1 MPGYAHIDVR
11 PISGALGAEV
21 HGVDVT
27 AASDAAWDEIRAAF
41 LEHLVLFF
49 PGQKLDAKGVA
60 AAGANFGK
68 LGFYPFI
75 EGLPEEPHVFPLVK
89 EPDARKNFVE
99 GWHSDTTYTEIPP
112 LATVL
117 YAVEVPAVGGDTM
130 FANMYLAYESLS
142 EGMKALL
149 APLRAV
155 NSTAKRKGGGRSAG
169 NTFKGVTFKNRDQV
183 MEGIHTV
190 VRTHPE
196 TGRKALYVNEL
207 HTVCF
212 EGLSEEESRPI
223 LDFLCRHKSRPEF
236 TCRYRWTAGALGV
249 WDNRA
254 AQHYALNDYHGQ
266 RREMLRL
273 SIAGD
278 KPV

>member
-89 EPDARKNFVE
+89 EPDERKNFGE

-112 LATVL
+112 MATVL

>member
-1 MPGYAHIDVR
+1 MAGYDHIDVK

-27 AASDAAWDEIRAAF
+27 AASPAAWDEMRAAF
-41 LEHLVLFF
+41 LEHIVLFF
-49 PGQKLDAKGVA
+49 PGQALDPKGVA
-60 AAGANFGK
+60 AAGAQFGA

-75 EGLPEEPHVFPLVK
+75 EGLPEEPHVFPLIK
-89 EPDARKNFVE
+89 EPEERKNFGE

-112 LATVL
+112 MATVL
-117 YAVEVPAVGGDTM
+117 YAVEVPEVGGDTM

-142 EGMKALL
+142 DGMKALL

-169 NTFKGVTFKNRDQV
+169 NAFQSVKFKNRDQV
-183 MEGIHTV
+183 MEGIHPV

-207 HTVCF
+207 HTVRF
-212 EGLSEEESRPI
+212 DGLSEEESKPI

-236 TCRYRWTAGALGV
+236 TCRYRWTAGALGI